1 MKKILWVFLALML
14 LCGCREE
21 KPENSETMPAL
32 TVSAAQQALDDAMA
46 EAKTED
52 EEVPAYLAEL
62 ESRTQWRVLEVEDG
76 GDGTGRAT
84 VKVSAPDLYSVIK
97 ALEQQTFSDSRA
109 MDDAVTEGLRNA
121 PLRERE
127 VALDFQLD
135 GPRWEAFLSDSFT
148 DACYGGLLTY
158 RDELYAS
165 LEGAWA
171 E

>member
-76 GDGTGRAT
+76 GDGAGRAT

-97 ALEQQTFSDSRA
+97 ALEQQAFPSSRA
-109 MDDAVTEGLRNA
+109 MDDAVTEGLRHA

-135 GPRWEAFLSDSFT
+135 GPRWEAFLSDAFT